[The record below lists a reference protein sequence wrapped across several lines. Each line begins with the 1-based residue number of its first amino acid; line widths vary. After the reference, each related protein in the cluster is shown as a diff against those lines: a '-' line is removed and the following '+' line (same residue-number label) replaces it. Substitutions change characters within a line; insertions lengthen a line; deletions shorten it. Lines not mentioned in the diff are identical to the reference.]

1 MKKYVKE
8 IVPYILVIILV
19 LLIKHYL
26 ASPIRV
32 NGSSMYPT
40 LKDGDIM
47 ILNKIHYH
55 LNDIQRFDIVV
66 IKTKNSPIIKRIIGL
81 PGDKIEYKNNELYV
95 NNKKIKEDFSHTEI
109 EDYNI
114 EELGK
119 MTVPKNKYFVL
130 GDNRKNSMDSR
141 FYGFIDKKNIEG
153 RAKTIILPLKR
164 IGTI

>member
-1 MKKYVKE
+1 MKKYIKE
-8 IVPYILVIILV
+8 IVPYILVIIIV
-19 LLIKHYL
+19 LLVKQYL
-26 ASPIRV
+26 ISPIRV

-55 LNDIQRFDIVV
+55 LKDIKRFDIVV
-66 IKTKNSPIIKRIIGL
+66 IKTNKSPIIKRIIGL

-95 NNKKIKEDFSHTEI
+95 NDEKVEENFSHAEI
-109 EDYNI
+109 DDYNI
-114 EELGK
+114 DELGST
-119 MTVPKNKYFVL
+119 TVPENSYFVL

-141 FYGFIDKKNIEG
+141 YYGFIEEKNIVG

-164 IGTI
+164 IGNR

>member
-66 IKTKNSPIIKRIIGL
+66 IKTENSPIIKRIIGL
-81 PGDKIEYKNNELYV
+81 PGDRIEYKNNKLYV
-95 NNKKIKEDFSHTEI
+95 NNKKIEEEFQHAEI

-114 EELGK
+114 EQLGK
-119 MTVPKNKYFVL
+119 ITVPKNKYFVL

>member
-1 MKKYVKE
+1 MKKYIKE
-8 IVPYILVIILV
+8 IIPYIIVIILV
-19 LLIKHYL
+19 LLIKTYL
-26 ASPIRV
+26 VSPIRV
-32 NGSSMYPT
+32 NGSSMHPT

-47 ILNKIHYH
+47 ILNKIHY
-55 LNDIQRFDIVV
+55 LLTDIQRFDIVV
-66 IKTKNSPIIKRIIGL
+66 IKTENSPIIKRIIGL

-95 NNKKIKEDFSHTEI
+95 NNKKVIEEFLHTEI

-119 MTVPKNKYFVL
+119 VTVPKNNYFVL

-141 FYGFIDKKNIEG
+141 FYGFIEKKNIQG

-164 IGTI
+164 FGNK